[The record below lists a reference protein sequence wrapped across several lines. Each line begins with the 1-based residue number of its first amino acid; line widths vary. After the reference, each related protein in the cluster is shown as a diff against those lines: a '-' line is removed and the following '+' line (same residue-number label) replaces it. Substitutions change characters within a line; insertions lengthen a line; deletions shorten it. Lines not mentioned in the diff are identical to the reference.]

1 MTQSR
6 AVLPASHDQWGEDLD
21 LLNLPCMPSGRHDF
35 FQRVRRLSRE
45 TWRWTPAQKRAFN
58 KIWSHL
64 EWLEQQELVPND
76 DACDACHTPNPE
88 S

>member
-1 MTQSR
+1 MTESR
-6 AVLPASHDQWGEDLD
+6 AVTSASHDEWGADLD

-58 KIWSHL
+58 KIWTHL
-64 EWLEQQELVPND
+64 EWLEQQNY
-76 DACDACHTPNPE
+76 AANA
-88 S
+88 